1 MALQFIF
8 GGSGSGKSHYLYN
21 RIIQEA
27 GENLALNYVV
37 LVPEQF
43 TMQTQ
48 KDLVLKHDKKGI
60 MNIDVLSFGR
70 LAYRIFEETGKGN
83 MPVLDDEGK
92 NLILR
97 KLAGNVD
104 CRLRVLKGN
113 MKRFGYISEVKSVLS
128 EFDQYD
134 IGTEELERVMDRAGK
149 NTYLYYKLQD
159 MKTIYEEFRAYL
171 RDRYITKEE
180 LLDVL
185 CRIAPESALLRK
197 SVIVL
202 DGFTGF
208 TPVQN
213 RLLAQ
218 LMKLCVDV
226 AVTVTI
232 DEEDPYRYAG
242 PCQMFGMS
250 KQTVMSLTKLAK
262 ERRVEQKDPV
272 DLRKRPYY
280 RFRECRALGFLE
292 ENLFRYSGRQYQKEQ
307 TAIEVFEA
315 ANPREEAI
323 AAAAEVRRLIRKEGL
338 RYREI
343 GVIVTDLNGYGD
355 YLEQAFDRFGI
366 PAFMDYKRS
375 ILLNSFVEYVRSILA
390 MAEENFT
397 YDSVFRFLRAG
408 YGPFSDDEVSGL
420 ENYCLAFGI
429 RGYKKWQERW
439 LRRDKGMTEEE
450 LSEIN
455 HLRVTFVEFADEL
468 VFVLKQRKKTVRD
481 ITEALYRFLER
492 ERLQQTLKN
501 QEEVFAANGELAL
514 AKEYAQVYGVVI
526 GLFDKFVELLG
537 DEQVGLAEYREL
549 LDAGLNEAKIGVI
562 PPGLDQVIA
571 GDVER
576 TRLKDIKALLVL
588 GLNDT
593 LLPGALIKK
602 GILSERDREKF
613 EEEELKLTPGGREQA
628 YIQKFYLYLNLTK
641 PEEKLSLFY
650 SKSGADGKALRP
662 AYLIGEMKK
671 LFPKLPVTDVTRRR
685 PADKEITPQTALKEL
700 IEGLRMQSDAVGS
713 AWMELYNWY
722 KKNPE
727 WEEKMESLLDA
738 GFYSYQPERISEMAA
753 KLVYGDNFQNSISR
767 MERFS
772 ACAFSHFLTYGL
784 RLKERS
790 EYEFRALDL
799 GNVFHAAIERYSRKA
814 EHEGGWIGLEE
825 TRREELVKQSVE
837 EAAADYGNSILYSSA
852 RNEYMLVRLTRLL
865 DRTVWALTDQ
875 LKKGDFVPE
884 AYELNFGSGKI
895 DRLDVCADEDEVY
908 VKVLDY
914 KTGQTGFDVSALYHG
929 LQLQLMVYMN
939 AAMEHIKEKYPKHN
953 VIPAGV
959 FYYRMKDPLVGKAKE
974 QERMKQMLKEL
985 RPDGIVNLEN
995 ESLSHLDHSF
1005 TGESTAV
1012 PVKLN
1017 RDGSISKTSR
1027 AVSHEDFYAML
1038 SFAEQKNRSIREE
1051 IRQGEVGIA
1060 PYRQGTKSG
1069 CDYCVY
1075 QHICGFDVRLSGYRY
1090 RDISR
1095 LSGGEAV
1102 ERMKWETER
1111 KKEERHGD

>member
-8 GGSGSGKSHYLYN
+8 GGSGSGKSHYLYHW
-21 RIIQEA
+21 IIREA
-27 GENLALNYVV
+27 GENPALNYVV

-104 CRLRVLKGN
+104 SRLRVLKGN

-134 IGTEELERVMDRAGK
+134 IGTEELERVMARAGK

-159 MKTIYEEFRAYL
+159 MKTIHEEFRTYL

-185 CRIAPESALLRK
+185 CRIAPESALLKK
-197 SVIVL
+197 SVVVL

-232 DEEDPYRYAG
+232 DEEDPYTYAG

-250 KQTVMSLTKLAK
+250 KQTVMSLTKLAR
-262 ERRVEQKDPV
+262 EWRVEQKDPV

-280 RFRECRALGFLE
+280 RFRECAALGFLE

-323 AAAAEVRRLIRKEGL
+323 AAAAEARRLIRKEGL

-366 PAFMDYKRS
+366 PVFMDYKRS

-390 MAEENFT
+390 MVEENFT

-420 ENYCLAFGI
+420 ENYCLALGI

-439 LRRDKGMTEEE
+439 VRRDKGMTEEE
-450 LSEIN
+450 LSEMN
-455 HLRVTFVEFADEL
+455 HLRVTFVEFVDEL

-481 ITEALYRFLER
+481 ITEALYRFLES
-492 ERLQQTLKN
+492 ERLQQTLKD
-501 QEEVFAANGELAL
+501 QEEMFAANGELAL
-514 AKEYAQVYGVVI
+514 AKEYAQIYGVVI

-537 DEQVGLAEYREL
+537 DEPVGLAEYREL

-641 PEEKLSLFY
+641 PEEKLFLFY

-671 LFPKLPVTDVTRRR
+671 LFPKLSVTDVTRRR
-685 PADKEITPQTALKEL
+685 TADKEITPQTALKEL

-727 WEEKMESLLDA
+727 WAEKIEGLLDA

-753 KLVYGDNFQNSISR
+753 KLVYGDHFQNSISR

-784 RLKERS
+784 RLRERS

-799 GNVFHAAIERYSRKA
+799 GNVFHAAIERYSGKA
-814 EHEGGWIGLEE
+814 EREGGWIGLEE
-825 TRREELVKQSVE
+825 THREELVRQSVK

-875 LKKGDFVPE
+875 LKRGDFVPE

-939 AAMEHIKEKYPKHN
+939 AAMEHVREKYPKRN

-959 FYYRMKDPLVGKAKE
+959 FYYRMKDPLVGKAEE
-974 QERMKQMLKEL
+974 QERMKQILKEL

-1005 TGESTAV
+1005 TGESMAV

-1017 RDGSISKTSR
+1017 RDGSISKTSK
-1027 AVSHEDFYAML
+1027 AVSHEDFYTML

-1051 IRQGEVGIA
+1051 IRQGEVKIQ

-1075 QHICGFDVRLSGYRY
+1075 QHICGFDVRLPGYRY
-1090 RDISR
+1090 RDISK
-1095 LSGGEAV
+1095 LSGGEV
-1102 ERMKWETER
+1102 LERMRGETER
-1111 KKEERHGD
+1111 DKEERHGD